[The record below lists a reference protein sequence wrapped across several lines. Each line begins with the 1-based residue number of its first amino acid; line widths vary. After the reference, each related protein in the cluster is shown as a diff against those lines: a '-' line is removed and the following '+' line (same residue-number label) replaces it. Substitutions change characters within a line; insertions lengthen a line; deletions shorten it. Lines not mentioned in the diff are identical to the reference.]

1 MTPLM
6 PQLVCQAICNCGRAQ
21 LCASSPQ
28 HISTAS
34 HTHTAHQHSWH
45 LSTVQPLSSAHIAGS
60 QHISTSE
67 LEKAGRISPLPQS
80 SGEWKPGEFVKMN
93 SSYFTETCA
102 RGEPPHSSA
111 AQLPLGESLKNFVVS
126 VRNSYITLSIASSS
140 DAELCLISFSL
151 SYLHSLVAAW

>member
-34 HTHTAHQHSWH
+34 HTHT
-45 LSTVQPLSSAHIAGS
+45 
-60 QHISTSE
+60 QHISTAGISAQFSLSAQHTQLASE

-80 SGEWKPGEFVKMN
+80 SGERKPDEFVKMC

-102 RGEPPHSSA
+102 QCR
-111 AQLPLGESLKNFVVS
+111 
-126 VRNSYITLSIASSS
+126 
-140 DAELCLISFSL
+140 
-151 SYLHSLVAAW
+151 

>member
-6 PQLVCQAICNCGRAQ
+6 PQLVCQEICNCGRAQ

-34 HTHTAHQHSWH
+34 FTHTYSAQLASQHSSASQLSTHSWLSAHQHIRIGESRKNFASNSIKWRM
-45 LSTVQPLSSAHIAGS
+45 
-60 QHISTSE
+60 
-67 LEKAGRISPLPQS
+67 KAGWIC
-80 SGEWKPGEFVKMN
+80 ENEFFLFHWDMCQRW
-93 SSYFTETCA
+93 TT
-102 RGEPPHSSA
+102 SA

-126 VRNSYITLSIASSS
+126 VCNSYITLSIASSS
-140 DAELCLISFSL
+140 DAELCLISFSF